1 MVICMLG
8 AKGVVV
14 ATCREREGGG
24 AVLGTCMHLG
34 RGQPA
39 AIGSER
45 RHHATERMRPLN
57 QFHSGHV
64 IHPRIQ
70 PHLTPVGKR
79 RMRGG
84 WRRRDEHLHASD
96 PSGGPTP
103 LRTEWGRWPASP
115 VHAGPASRRTRSWLS
130 PSACPRR
137 CIVPRVVRALWP
149 VKGRELHPIERRAA
163 APDEGC
169 NQHAIS
175 MQSARNQHA
184 ISMQSACNQSTA
196 HGPSWVHRSDGRQG
210 RLG

>member
-45 RHHATERMRPLN
+45 RHHATERMHPLN

-70 PHLTPVGKR
+70 PHLTPVG
-79 RMRGG
+79 
-84 WRRRDEHLHASD
+84 RRRRRGVEA
-96 PSGGPTP
+96 PS
-103 LRTEWGRWPASP
+103 
-115 VHAGPASRRTRSWLS
+115 
-130 PSACPRR
+130 
-137 CIVPRVVRALWP
+137 
-149 VKGRELHPIERRAA
+149 
-163 APDEGC
+163 
-169 NQHAIS
+169 
-175 MQSARNQHA
+175 
-184 ISMQSACNQSTA
+184 
-196 HGPSWVHRSDGRQG
+196 
-210 RLG
+210 